1 MDKKKNLIII
11 CVVFMTLFTGTK
23 IFASNIGRTVYGILT
38 ETYNGTSTNA
48 SAGNDKVWIYGNVLN
63 DTDKKEGTF
72 SNSIGIGAWLGVY
85 FNLNGEWSMN
95 PQDMSDYIGGRLYF
109 SAKVPTSVDTEDTN
123 NAFKISDGVDKIVR
137 FNSTNIKRI
146 DNGST
151 ILGTAIS
158 NDDQWHTYYIELS
171 SFTNLDFTNISYPFI
186 VGCSASNGA
195 AVLIDN
201 VYWTKAPSVERSFN
215 VTVKNISNNQTVS
228 SVTWNQSCF
237 RQGWIAADQYV
248 ELDLDWEGTNDWY
261 VQILLDN
268 GKATRNGLYY
278 VADNNSE
285 FILQMA
291 WRVSRD
297 LLPNGSGDTL
307 QITKSGA
314 PNYSLYDSGKHNSDP
329 WWYPWIYFK
338 EKKETFELEYT
349 TVWNIKGCHTY
360 AGANAGW
367 DSLNDFYD
375 KKPKIYFAADCENS
389 WNFIYAAN
397 IVIILNYE

>member
-1 MDKKKNLIII
+1 MLLSYKFMDKKKNLIII
-11 CVVFMTLFTGTK
+11 CTVFMMLFAGTK
-23 IFASNIGRTVYGILT
+23 VFASNIGRTVYGILT
-38 ETYNGTSTNA
+38 ETYNGTSIDNP
-48 SAGNDKVWIYGNVLN
+48 SAGDDYVHMYGSGYDNADRVEGAVSTSVGWQGWFGIYFH
-63 DTDKKEGTF
+63 T
-72 SNSIGIGAWLGVY
+72 A
-85 FNLNGEWSMN
+85 
-95 PQDMSDYIGGRLYF
+95 QDMSAYAGGRIYF
-109 SAKVPTSVDTEDTN
+109 SAKVPTTVDINDTDN
-123 NAFKISDGVDKIVR
+123 VFKVSDGVDEIVY

-146 DNGST
+146 D
-151 ILGTAIS
+151 S
-158 NDDQWHTYYIELS
+158 NLTGINNDNSWHTYYIELS
-171 SFTNLDFTNISYPFI
+171 SFGNNLDLTNITYLFI
-186 VGCSASNGA
+186 ADPISTDNT
-195 AVLIDN
+195 VLIDN
-201 VYWTKAPSVERSFN
+201 VYWTKAPDVTRSFN
-215 VTVKNISNNQTVS
+215 VIVKNISNNQTVS

-237 RQGWIAADQYV
+237 RQGWVAADQYV

-285 FILQMA
+285 FVLQMA

-329 WWYPWIYFK
+329 WWYPWVYFK
-338 EKKETFELEYT
+338 EKKENFDLEYT
-349 TVWNIKGCHTY
+349 TVWDIRGCHTY

-367 DSLNDFYD
+367 DSLNGFYD

-389 WNFIYAAN
+389 WDFIYAAN
-397 IVIILNYE
+397 IVITLNYE